1 MKSENPTV
9 MARRQTREAPMP
21 HFQRVAA
28 LWECILR
35 QPVTAEQVV
44 LCMVAL
50 KIGREAG
57 MHDPD
62 NIIDAIGYL
71 SLIEE
76 VRG

>member
-9 MARRQTREAPMP
+9 TVRRQTREAPLP
-21 HFQRVAA
+21 HFERVAC
-28 LWECILR
+28 LWTVVLGHE
-35 QPVTAEQVV
+35 VTPEQVV

-62 NIIDAIGYL
+62 NITDAIGYL
-71 SLIEE
+71 SLIPEI
-76 VRG
+76 RG